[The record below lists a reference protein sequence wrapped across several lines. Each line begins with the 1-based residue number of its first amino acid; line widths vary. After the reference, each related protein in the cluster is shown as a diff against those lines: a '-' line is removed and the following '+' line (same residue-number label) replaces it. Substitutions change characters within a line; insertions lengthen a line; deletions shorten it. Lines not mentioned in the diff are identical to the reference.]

1 MHFGERFNT
10 WTHLGGLAA
19 VLAGA
24 GLLLARAAKGTDNA
38 TVAGLVVFCVAATAL
53 YAASVLFHSSRG
65 AMRARWQRADHSA
78 IYLLIAGSC
87 TAFVLAA
94 PASAWGIGLLLPI
107 WALSLRAMWRELR
120 SSGAAAPALML
131 YLGLGWAGVAAAV
144 PAAASMGTPSL
155 AWLLAGAALYT
166 GGTVFYRNSRGW
178 RHAHGTWHLFVL
190 GGTASHFAA
199 LAHAV
204 GN

>member
-19 VLAGA
+19 VLAGT
-24 GLLLARAAKGTDNA
+24 GMLLARAAQGADTA
-38 TVAGLVVFCVAATAL
+38 TAAGLVVFCVAAATL

-107 WALSLRAMWRELR
+107 WSLSLRAMWRELR
-120 SSGAAAPALML
+120 GGDGTAPALMP
-131 YLGLGWAGVAAAV
+131 YVGLGWSGVAAAV
-144 PAAASMGTPSL
+144 PAALSLGTPAL
-155 AWLLAGAALYT
+155 AWLLVGAALYS
-166 GGTVFYRNSRGW
+166 GGTVFYRNRRGW

-199 LAHAV
+199 LSHAV
-204 GN
+204 GG

>member
-1 MHFGERFNT
+1 MYPGERFNT
-10 WTHLGGLAA
+10 LSHLGGLAG
-19 VLAGA
+19 VLLGA
-24 GLLLARAAKGTDNA
+24 GLLLARAAQGADKA
-38 TVAGLVVFCVAATAL
+38 TAAGLLVFCVAAIAL
-53 YAASVLFHSSRG
+53 YAASVLFHGSRG
-65 AMRARWQRADHSA
+65 ATREFWQRVDHSA

-120 SSGAAAPALML
+120 SAGTAPALML
-131 YLGLGWAGVAAAV
+131 YLGLGWAGVAAAL
-144 PAAASMGTPSL
+144 PAAASLGTPAL
-155 AWLLAGAALYT
+155 AWLLAGAALYS
-166 GGTVFYRNSRGW
+166 GGTAFYRNSRGW

-199 LAHAV
+199 LSHAV
-204 GN
+204 GG